1 MLYIFHLEVSDSMCI
16 RYLKAEQGMVL
27 LQFSCLFWH
36 DVKMTATVSGIIY
49 SQECVAIRKEKMG
62 CKRPIPVMLESK
74 VLRLWRQIPWFEFR
88 LLYF

>member
-1 MLYIFHLEVSDSMCI
+1 MHQV
-16 RYLKAEQGMVL
+16 LKAGQGTGF

-36 DVKMTATVSGIIY
+36 GVKMTATVSDIIY
-49 SQECVAIRKEKMG
+49 SQECVTSRKGKMG

-74 VLRLWRQIPWFEFR
+74 VIKITKLLRLWRQAPWFEFR